1 MSFLISVFSR
11 FVRLFCVAIGDLLI
25 QYALCYSLLV
35 RSLFG

>member
-1 MSFLISVFSR
+1 VSFSISVFSR

-25 QYALCYSLLV
+25 QFALCFSLLI

>member
-25 QYALCYSLLV
+25 QMVKFS
-35 RSLFG
+35 SSF